1 MDDDYGADEALLA
14 AMASADPTPASRTP
28 IQQPRPQ
35 KIQQPTPQ
43 RIDKAPPASSGS
55 KIVQPTPQALPQR
68 QGISNILVSPRQ
80 RGNPVLTHIKS
91 MPWEY
96 SDIPADFVLGITTCA
111 LFLRYLNS
119 FLSSLQ

>member
-1 MDDDYGADEALLA
+1 MDDDYGADEALLT
-14 AMASADPTPASRTP
+14 AMASSADPTLASRPP

-43 RIDKAPPASSGS
+43 RIDRAPPASSGS
-55 KIVQPTPQALPQR
+55 KVVQPTPQALPQR
-68 QGISNILVSPRQ
+68 QGLSNILVSPRQ

-96 SDIPADFVLGITTCA
+96 SDIPADFVLGITTCV
-111 LFLRYLNS
+111 LFLRYVNIFTLL
-119 FLSSLQ
+119 F